1 MKIEKGMFIRT
12 QQGIARIVE
21 KPNISVVVWN
31 DRKVIYVDKNGHPVP
46 TSFNFFVFEDE
57 ITAFS
62 FNIIDLIEV
71 GDYVN
76 GEKVTSAEPVYEKD
90 TDRYLGFGDYDYYI
104 HTSEDIKNIVTKEQF
119 NACKY
124 VVKGDK

>member
-1 MKIEKGMFIRT
+1 MEISKGMYVRT
-12 QQGIARIVE
+12 NQGIAKIVE

-31 DRKVIYVDKNGHPVP
+31 YRKVIYVDKNGHPVP

-57 ITAFS
+57 ITVFS

-76 GEKVTSAEPVYEKD
+76 GVEVEEINDKEIMLVD
-90 TDRYLGFGDYDYYI
+90 THLWIDKEVANRLI
-104 HTSEDIKNIVTKEQF
+104 ESIVTKEQF
-119 NACKY
+119 DSMKY
-124 VVKGDK
+124 VVERDK